1 MALSTSLFAGVSGLR
16 DHQTMMDVIGDN
28 ISNINTIGFKGSR
41 VTFADTF
48 NQFITA
54 GTNPTDTT
62 GGTNSSQI
70 GLGSTVSSIDRNWN
84 QGTFEQTGITTDL
97 ALQGN
102 AMFVLKSNGV
112 TEYTRA
118 GNFSFD
124 ANGRLVSSQTGAIVQ
139 GKVANSSG
147 VIPPGNSLS
156 DIKIDTSMKLPAT
169 ATTNV
174 SWGGNLESDSAL
186 TRSEKVTLNGNLN
199 SASLTVGGDSSAEST
214 TTVYNDYGTAYTFK
228 TSYTKTA
235 DNTYDLKYQCLD
247 SSGKSVLTDSS
258 GTTVDSKSITGLTF
272 VADDAGNYKLDTTS
286 QAKFDG
292 AANLIN
298 DSNTTKSTSLNFTFD
313 ATSVT
318 QNSSTSTLSIS
329 ADDNRIPNVVSGTE
343 TVYDSLGTS
352 HSIAMKYTKVADNQW
367 AWTASVA
374 AADTNDSK
382 AVSTGG
388 TLTFN
393 SDGTLSSAN
402 ISPTNPTLSFNP
414 SGGATQEQ
422 IALNFG
428 SGFSGITQTSSSSVM
443 SALTQNG
450 SATASMTNMS
460 IDQYGNI
467 VGVFSNGKSQN
478 LAQILVTTFTNLNG
492 LTSKGNNMYIS
503 YANSGNPVVGSLGEA
518 TNTTIQSGALEQSN
532 VDLSTEFADMIVA
545 QRGFQANA
553 RVITTADTLL
563 QEITNLIR

>member
-169 ATTNV
+169 ATTNI

-199 SASLTVGGDSSAEST
+199 SAALNVGDISPEST
-214 TTVYNDYGTAYTFK
+214 TTVYNDYGIAYTFK

-235 DNTYDLKYQCLD
+235 DNTYDLTYKCLD
-247 SSGKSVLTDSS
+247 SNQNSVLTDGS
-258 GTTVDSKSITGLTF
+258 GAVVDSRTITGLTF
-272 VADDAGNYKLDTTS
+272 VSDSAGNYALDATMS

-292 AANLIN
+292 VANLIN
-298 DSNTTKSTSLNFTFD
+298 IPNSNLNFTLSG
-313 ATSVT
+313 TSVT
-318 QNSSTSTLSIS
+318 QNASTSTLSIS

-343 TVYDSLGTS
+343 TIYDSLGTS
-352 HSIAMKYTKVADNQW
+352 HSVAMKYTKVADNQW

-382 AVSTGG
+382 AVSTSG

-393 SDGTLSSAN
+393 SDGTLSTAN
-402 ISPTNPTLSFNP
+402 ISPTNPTLTFSP

-428 SGFSGITQTSSSSVM
+428 SGFSGVTQTSSSSVM
-443 SALTQNG
+443 SALSQNG
-450 SATASMTNMS
+450 SASASMTNMS

-492 LTSKGNNMYIS
+492 LTSTGDNMYIS

>member
-48 NQFITA
+48 NEFIQA
-54 GTNPTDTT
+54 GTNPTSTT

-70 GLGSTVSSIDRNWN
+70 GLGSTVSSIDRDWN

-97 ALQGN
+97 ALQGQ

-112 TEYTRA
+112 TEYSRA

-147 VIPPGNSLS
+147 VLPPGNNLA
-156 DIKIDTSMKLPAT
+156 DIQINTSMKLPAT
-169 ATTNV
+169 ATTNI

-186 TRSEKVTLNGNLN
+186 TRSQAVTLNGNLN
-199 SASLTVGGDSSAEST
+199 SASLNVGDSSPESS
-214 TTVYNDYGTAYTFK
+214 TTVYNDYGAAYTFN
-228 TSYTKTA
+228 TYYTKTA
-235 DNTYDLKYQCLD
+235 DNTYDLKYKCLD
-247 SSGKSVLTDSS
+247 SSGNSVLTDST
-258 GTTVDSKSITGLTF
+258 GATVDSGSITGLTF
-272 VADDAGNYKLDTTS
+272 VADSAGNYALDTAS

-298 DSNTTKSTSLNFTFD
+298 ASNTIKSSSLNFTFD
-313 ATSVT
+313 GTSVT
-318 QNSSTSTLSIS
+318 QNASTSTLAIS
-329 ADDNRIPNVVSGTE
+329 ADDNRTPNVVNGTV

-352 HSIAMKYTKVADNQW
+352 HQVGIKYTKIADNQW
-367 AWTASVA
+367 AWSASVA
-374 AADTNDSK
+374 ASDTNDSK
-382 AVSTGG
+382 AVSSSG
-388 TLTFN
+388 TLLFN
-393 SDGTLSSAN
+393 SDGTLDSAN
-402 ISPTNPTLSFNP
+402 ISPTNPTLVFNP

-428 SGFSGITQTSSSSVM
+428 SGFSGVTQTSSSSVM
-443 SALTQNG
+443 SALSQDG
-450 SATASMTNMS
+450 SASASMTNMS

-478 LAQILVTTFTNLNG
+478 LAQILVTNFTNLNG
-492 LTSKGNNMYIS
+492 LTSSGDNSYIS
-503 YANSGNPVVGSLGEA
+503 YANSGDPIVGSLGQE

-532 VDLSTEFADMIVA
+532 VDLSTEFANMIVA
-545 QRGFQANA
+545 ERGFQANA